1 MKKTY
6 NLDYKK
12 SMYIEL
18 LKLGCELDR
27 QLNYYLNIGNI
38 SGYYNTIELI
48 KINSEEIKKLGF
60 IK

>member
-1 MKKTY
+1 MKRK

-27 QLNYYLNIGNI
+27 QLNYYLNIGNMD
-38 SGYYNTIELI
+38 GYYSTIELM

-60 IK
+60 

>member
-1 MKKTY
+1 MKRK

-18 LKLGCELDR
+18 LKLGIELDR

-38 SGYYNTIELI
+38 DGYYSTIELI
-48 KINSEEIKKLGF
+48 KVNSKEIKKLGL
-60 IK
+60 